1 MTQFTGEKSN
11 SSDGS
16 ESTPHAPARTPE
28 ASETGVAATPA
39 SIPASTPDS
48 TSASTSAAIPASVQ
62 QWEDGFCTDLED
74 YSGPLELLLYLIHK
88 NEINILDIPVAQVL
102 EQFLAHVTG
111 AQLAGTL
118 DLRQA
123 GDYLVMGARLVEI
136 KCRMLSPEL
145 IEAEDEL
152 LEEELDD
159 PRQSLVEQLLE
170 YRDFKERAQL
180 LEEAHRLRSL
190 GYERLQDEMPPPP
203 PGTLDLSETS
213 SLDLASAFQRV
224 LDLLSERSAFTVI
237 SAEEIP
243 IEQSMTEVL
252 ERLRRN
258 PSTALPFDQL
268 FPHRLGIAG
277 AVSTLL
283 AILELARMHQLR
295 LEQGDPENPLLV
307 HLREKA

>member
-1 MTQFTGEKSN
+1 MTQLTGDPPQPN
-11 SSDGS
+11 DGS
-16 ESTPHAPARTPE
+16 ESPPSAPADLHAGAE
-28 ASETGVAATPA
+28 SGVPATP
-39 SIPASTPDS
+39 STL
-48 TSASTSAAIPASVQ
+48 Q
-62 QWEDGFCTDLED
+62 RWEDGFCTALEE

-88 NEINILDIPVAQVL
+88 NEIDILDIPVAQVL
-102 EQFLAHVTG
+102 EQFLAHVTA
-111 AQLAGTL
+111 AQQQETL

-145 IEAEDEL
+145 IEEEDEL

-224 LDLLSERSAFTVI
+224 LDLLHERSAFTVI
-237 SAEEIP
+237 SVEEIP

-252 ERLRRN
+252 ERLRSD

-268 FPHRLGIAG
+268 FPRSQGISG
-277 AVSTLL
+277 AIGTLL
-283 AILELARMHQLR
+283 AILELARLHQLR

-307 HLREKA
+307 RIREET

>member
-1 MTQFTGEKSN
+1 MTQLTGDPPQPN
-11 SSDGS
+11 DGS
-16 ESTPHAPARTPE
+16 ESPASAPANLD
-28 ASETGVAATPA
+28 AGSENGVP
-39 SIPASTPDS
+39 STPS
-48 TSASTSAAIPASVQ
+48 TLQ
-62 QWEDGFCTDLED
+62 RWEDGFCTALEE

-88 NEINILDIPVAQVL
+88 NEIDILDIPVAQVL

-111 AQLAGTL
+111 AQQQGTL
-118 DLRQA
+118 DLRLA

-145 IEAEDEL
+145 MEEEDEL

-224 LDLLSERSAFTVI
+224 LDLLHERSAFTVI

-243 IEQSMTEVL
+243 IEQAMTEVL
-252 ERLRRN
+252 ERLRSD

-268 FPHRLGIAG
+268 FPHHRGISG

-283 AILELARMHQLR
+283 AILELARLHQLR
-295 LEQGDPENPLLV
+295 LEQGAPENPLLV
-307 HLREKA
+307 RIREET